1 MCSGFGIENSEIEM
15 DSSFELDSIQHS
27 SGKSNYIVSGKM
39 IFKGKERS
47 FAVMSSNSPSSK
59 GFEIRQSTFPL
70 RSIDSSKFECV
81 LTYDKGVCEISWVKD
96 SKFLYLRNSI
106 I

>member
-1 MCSGFGIENSEIEM
+1 MNGP
-15 DSSFELDSIQHS
+15 FELDSIQYS
-27 SGKSNYIVSGKM
+27 AGNSNYVVSGKV
-39 IFKGKERS
+39 IYEGNESSFTILSNASPKSKTFKIQE
-47 FAVMSSNSPSSK
+47 
-59 GFEIRQSTFPL
+59 STFPL

-106 I
+106 IEAR